1 VSRFDRERLDALV
14 ADGWLRSQRHPDAD
28 LWIYNY
34 TEKTQYEKHWIPETL
49 VCRGLILDQA
59 GRIIARPFSK
69 FFNYGDPQVPRIPDE
84 PFIVMEKMDG
94 SLGILYYLD
103 GLPWIATRS
112 SFTSTQAIEGTAMIR
127 EQQIERPGGVTPLF
141 EIVYP
146 SNRIVVDYGDR
157 RELILLAAIC
167 HETGL
172 DRPLPSYSGPV
183 VRRYGQIEID
193 SLAAEEEP
201 NREGFVVVFESGLRV
216 KIKFAEY
223 LRLHKIVTGV
233 SARMIWESMR
243 DGDDLDGLLV
253 DLPQEIGRWVSET
266 RASIQ
271 AAFEDEL
278 GRACSVFK
286 RRPAGTDRKTIA
298 QYFAGSEAN
307 TAVLFRMLDEK
318 PFHDP
323 IWKAIRPAPTTPGYQ
338 KQPADPSVQPSSRCI
353 APVATR
359 RPPATD
365 EG

>member
-1 VSRFDRERLDALV
+1 MSQFDRERLDALV
-14 ADGWLRSQRHPDAD
+14 ADGWLRSQRHPQAD
-28 LWIYNY
+28 LWIYSY
-34 TEKTQYEKHWIPETL
+34 TEKTQYESHWTPETL
-49 VCRGLILDQA
+49 LCRGLILDQA
-59 GRIIARPFSK
+59 GGVIARPFPK
-69 FFNYGDPQVPRIPDE
+69 FFNYGDPQVPSIPDE
-84 PFIVMEKMDG
+84 SFIVMEKMDG

-103 GLPWIATRS
+103 GLPCIATRS
-112 SFTSTQAIEGTAMIR
+112 SFTSRQAIEGTAMLS
-127 EQQIERPGGVTPLF
+127 EQDLERLDGVTALF

-183 VRRYGQIEID
+183 VQRYGQIEID
-193 SLAAEEEP
+193 TLAAQEER

-216 KIKFAEY
+216 KVKFAEY

-243 DGDDLDGLLV
+243 DGDDLDGLLL
-253 DLPQEIGRWVSET
+253 DLPDEIHRWISHT

-278 GRACSVFK
+278 GRACAVFEH
-286 RRPAGTDRKTIA
+286 RPASGERKSIA
-298 QYFAGSEAN
+298 QYFAASDAN

-318 PFHDP
+318 PFHDL
-323 IWKAIRPAPTTPGYQ
+323 IWKAIRPAPSTPQ
-338 KQPADPSVQPSSRCI
+338 DPPPDADH
-353 APVATR
+353 
-359 RPPATD
+359 RPQ
-365 EG
+365 G